1 MPAAAFL
8 RSLLAPA
15 RTGLLGLATVVLIS
29 GLLALFMIVVV
40 ASGAAGTEVATV
52 PVLGEAAAATPSPEP
67 SSEGRGALS
76 SLPMWLKICLAAAA
90 TASVVM
96 LIIMRLRRLRSNGD
110 STGF

>member
-1 MPAAAFL
+1 PGTAIPPMTSSAGRRRRIRARPTGSSSTPMATRWPSSSRPRVVEQPYDGHMPAAAFL

-52 PVLGEAAAATPSPEP
+52 PVL
-67 SSEGRGALS
+67 
-76 SLPMWLKICLAAAA
+76 
-90 TASVVM
+90 
-96 LIIMRLRRLRSNGD
+96 
-110 STGF
+110 